1 MKIYKKYREFEN
13 FMAWAK
19 QEFGYLIPQEYL
31 NFLEKEKNVEKM
43 YRMKYYVINA
53 KFLWRNVTNVKKSII
68 RLC

>member
-1 MKIYKKYREFEN
+1 MDIFYDMIKSQDQREELMKIYKKYREFEN

-43 YRMKYYVINA
+43 
-53 KFLWRNVTNVKKSII
+53 
-68 RLC
+68 